1 MGACTN
7 LLRLQHG
14 QGCEGK
20 VAHLEDTQQHGP
32 SQMLRLLRALDF
44 LTHVTR
50 ESRRSTLTDR

>member
-32 SQMLRLLRALDF
+32 SQMLRLLRAD
-44 LTHVTR
+44 
-50 ESRRSTLTDR
+50 EPWIS